1 MKKKTTSGILTG
13 WAAEMQKHQ
22 DEWNKLRNEMM
33 WKAGHSYTTTTSAV
47 PSDYHPTTL
56 ENIAALHTELAI
68 NEELER
74 TPIDPKQAL
83 SDLKKELANEAQLS

>member
-1 MKKKTTSGILTG
+1 MSQIGGHDWDSWSKLL
-13 WAAEMQKHQ
+13 AEKQAEYTKRM
-22 DEWNKLRNEMM
+22 NEMM
-33 WKAGHSYTTTTSAV
+33 LGVSRAQLYTSAGTSAV

-74 TPIDPKQAL
+74 TPIDPLQAL
-83 SDLKKELANEAQLS
+83 SDLKKELANEA